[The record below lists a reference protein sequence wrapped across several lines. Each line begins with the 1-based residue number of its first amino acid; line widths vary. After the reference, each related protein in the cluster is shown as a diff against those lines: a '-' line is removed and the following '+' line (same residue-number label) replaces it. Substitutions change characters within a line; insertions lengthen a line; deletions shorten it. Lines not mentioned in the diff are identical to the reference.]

1 MVDLPHFFDKHIIP
15 CRCRFPAGPGQGI
28 LVRDPE
34 FNMSDSGFID
44 QSKLH
49 FNEGDLVYR
58 KGEMAQQMFIV
69 LAGKV
74 RLYVGTEPSGDWSE
88 ELSKGDFFGEGSL
101 LEPIPRSNT
110 AVALEDTD
118 VITIS
123 RGTFLRM
130 IRQNPEVSVKMM
142 QRLAQRNRE
151 LGARVD
157 SPDASRSKVKVP
169 TSAALVSVISSKKYS
184 ITSHGALV
192 GRYDPNTGIHPD
204 IDLTD
209 EDPQLSVSRRHA
221 RILCEHGR
229 YFLVE
234 EHGVAN
240 GTYIKGDRLPA
251 GDARELKP
259 GDRVGFGMV
268 VLFFEKS

>member
-1 MVDLPHFFDKHIIP
+1 
-15 CRCRFPAGPGQGI
+15 
-28 LVRDPE
+28 
-34 FNMSDSGFID
+34 MSDSNFIG
-44 QSKLH
+44 QSKLS
-49 FNEGDLVYR
+49 FREGEIVYR
-58 KGEMAQQMFIV
+58 KGELAQRMFVI
-69 LAGKV
+69 LSGKV
-74 RLYVGTEPSGDWSE
+74 RMYVGTEAQGDWSE
-88 ELSKGDFFGEGSL
+88 ELGKGDFFGEGSL
-101 LEPIPRSNT
+101 LEPIPRHHT
-110 AVALEDTD
+110 VVALEDTE
-118 VITIS
+118 VVSIA

-151 LGARVD
+151 LSGRVE
-157 SPDASRSKVKVP
+157 SESSKGPKTRPQP
-169 TSAALVSVISSKKYS
+169 TTVSLVSVISGRKFN
-184 ITSHGALV
+184 ILAHGALV

-204 IDLTD
+204 IDLTE

-221 RILCEHGR
+221 RILCEHNR

-240 GTYIKGDRLPA
+240 GTYIKGERLPP

-268 VLFFEKS
+268 VLFFEKPA

>member
-1 MVDLPHFFDKHIIP
+1 
-15 CRCRFPAGPGQGI
+15 
-28 LVRDPE
+28 
-34 FNMSDSGFID
+34 MSDSSFIG
-44 QSKLH
+44 QSKLS
-49 FNEGDLVYR
+49 FKEGAVVYR
-58 KGEMAQQMFIV
+58 KGEMAQQMYVI
-69 LAGKV
+69 LSG
-74 RLYVGTEPSGDWSE
+74 RIRMYVGTEPQGDWAE
-88 ELSKGDFFGEGSL
+88 ELGKGDFFGEGSL
-101 LEPIPRSNT
+101 LEPIARIHT
-110 AVALEDTD
+110 AVALEDSE
-118 VITIS
+118 VVAIS

-151 LGARVD
+151 LAAKVEADPARV
-157 SPDASRSKVKVP
+157 PKTRSQP
-169 TSAALVSVISSKKYS
+169 AAVSLVSVISGKKFM
-184 ITSHGALV
+184 ILAHGALV
-192 GRYDPNTGIHPD
+192 GRFDPNTGIHPD

-221 RILCEHGR
+221 RILCEHNR

-240 GTYIKGDRLPA
+240 GTYIKGERLAP

-268 VLFFEKS
+268 VLFFEKPS

>member
-1 MVDLPHFFDKHIIP
+1 
-15 CRCRFPAGPGQGI
+15 
-28 LVRDPE
+28 
-34 FNMSDSGFID
+34 MSESSFID
-44 QSKLH
+44 QSKLR
-49 FNEGDLVYR
+49 FSEGDVVFR
-58 KGEMAQQMFIV
+58 KGDMAQQMYII
-69 LAGKV
+69 LSGKI
-74 RLYVGTEPSGDWSE
+74 RLYVGHEPAGDWSE
-88 ELSKGDFFGEGSL
+88 ELVKGDFFGEGSL

-110 AVALEDTD
+110 AVALEDSE
-118 VITIS
+118 VIAIS

-151 LGARVD
+151 LGTRVD
-157 SPDASRSKVKVP
+157 SEGSRGPRSRATTPAAS
-169 TSAALVSVISSKKYS
+169 LVSVISGKKYT
-184 ITSHGALV
+184 IMAHGALV
-192 GRYDPNTGIHPD
+192 GRFDPNTGIHPD
-204 IDLTD
+204 IDLTE

-221 RILCEHGR
+221 RILCEHSR

-240 GTYIKGDRLPA
+240 GTYIKGDRLPP

-268 VLFFEKS
+268 VLFFEKT

>member
-1 MVDLPHFFDKHIIP
+1 MT
-15 CRCRFPAGPGQGI
+15 
-28 LVRDPE
+28 E
-34 FNMSDSGFID
+34 SSFID
-44 QSKLH
+44 QSKLR
-49 FNEGDLVYR
+49 FNEGDIVFR
-58 KGEMAQQMFIV
+58 KGDTAQQMYIV
-69 LAGKV
+69 LNGKI
-74 RLYVGTEPSGDWSE
+74 RLYVGHEPVGDWSE
-88 ELSKGDFFGEGSL
+88 ELTKGDFFGEGSL
-101 LEPIPRSNT
+101 LEAMPRSNT
-110 AVALEDTD
+110 AVALEDSD
-118 VITIS
+118 VIAIS

-151 LGARVD
+151 LGAKVD
-157 SPDASRSKVKVP
+157 SDGSRSTKSRSVGP
-169 TSAALVSVISSKKYS
+169 SASLVSVISGKKYT
-184 ITSHGALV
+184 ILSHGALV
-192 GRYDPNTGIHPD
+192 GRFDPNTGIHPD

-221 RILCEHGR
+221 RILCEHNR

-240 GTYIKGDRLPA
+240 GTYIKGERLPP

-268 VLFFEKS
+268 VLFFEKT

>member
-1 MVDLPHFFDKHIIP
+1 MT
-15 CRCRFPAGPGQGI
+15 
-28 LVRDPE
+28 
-34 FNMSDSGFID
+34 DSSFIE
-44 QSKLH
+44 QSKLR
-49 FNEGDLVYR
+49 FNEGEVVYR
-58 KGEMAQQMFIV
+58 RGDMAQQMYII
-69 LAGKV
+69 LSGKV
-74 RLYVGTEPSGDWSE
+74 RLYVGHEPVGDWSE
-88 ELSKGDFFGEGSL
+88 ELAKGDFFGEGSL
-101 LEPIPRSNT
+101 LEPIPRGNT
-110 AVALEDTD
+110 AVALEDTEL
-118 VITIS
+118 IAIA

-151 LGARVD
+151 LAGRVD
-157 SPDASRSKVKVP
+157 AEGGRGRNRSAQANAS
-169 TSAALVSVISSKKYS
+169 LVSVISGKKYT

-192 GRYDPNTGIHPD
+192 GRFDPNTGIHPD

-221 RILCEHGR
+221 RVLCEHSR

-240 GTYIKGDRLPA
+240 GTYIKGERLAP

-268 VLFFEKS
+268 VLFFEKPN

>member
-1 MVDLPHFFDKHIIP
+1 M
-15 CRCRFPAGPGQGI
+15 A
-28 LVRDPE
+28 E
-34 FNMSDSGFID
+34 SSFID
-44 QSKLH
+44 QSKLR
-49 FNEGDLVYR
+49 FREGETVYR
-58 KGEMAQQMFIV
+58 KGEMAQQMYII
-69 LAGKV
+69 LSGKV
-74 RLYVGTEPSGDWSE
+74 RLYVGVEPSGDWSE
-88 ELSKGDFFGEGSL
+88 ELAKGDFFGEGSL
-101 LEPIPRSNT
+101 LEPIPRMNT

-151 LGARVD
+151 LAAKVEDPGRSQRMRVQGNN
-157 SPDASRSKVKVP
+157 AC
-169 TSAALVSVISSKKYS
+169 LVSVISGKKFF
-184 ITSHGALV
+184 INSHGALV
-192 GRYDPNTGIHPD
+192 GRFDPNTGIHPD
-204 IDLTD
+204 IDLTE

-229 YFLVE
+229 YFMVE

-240 GTYIKGDRLPA
+240 GTYVKGERILL

-268 VLFFEKS
+268 VLFFERNG

>member
-1 MVDLPHFFDKHIIP
+1 
-15 CRCRFPAGPGQGI
+15 
-28 LVRDPE
+28 
-34 FNMSDSGFID
+34 MSDSSFIG
-44 QSKLH
+44 QSKLS
-49 FNEGDLVYR
+49 FKEGEVVYR
-58 KGEMAQQMFIV
+58 KGDMAQQMYVI
-69 LAGKV
+69 LTG
-74 RLYVGTEPSGDWSE
+74 RIRMYVGAEPEGDWAE
-88 ELSKGDFFGEGSL
+88 ELAKGDFFGEGSL
-101 LEPIPRSNT
+101 LEPIPRIHT
-110 AVALEDTD
+110 AVALEDSE
-118 VITIS
+118 VVTIS

-151 LGARVD
+151 LSAKVEAD
-157 SPDASRSKVKVP
+157 VTRSQKTQP
-169 TSAALVSVISSKKYS
+169 QTSHDVSLVSVISVKTFN
-184 ITSHGALV
+184 IRSHGALV

-234 EHGVAN
+234 ENGVAN
-240 GTYIKGDRLPA
+240 GTYIKGDRLSP
-251 GDARELKP
+251 GDTRELKL

-268 VLFFEKS
+268 VLFFEKP

>member
-1 MVDLPHFFDKHIIP
+1 MT
-15 CRCRFPAGPGQGI
+15 
-28 LVRDPE
+28 E
-34 FNMSDSGFID
+34 SSFID
-44 QSKLH
+44 QSKLR
-49 FNEGDLVYR
+49 FNEGDIIFR
-58 KGEMAQQMFIV
+58 KGEMAQKMYIV
-69 LAGKV
+69 LNGKI
-74 RLYVGTEPSGDWSE
+74 RLYMGHEPVGDWSE
-88 ELSKGDFFGEGSL
+88 ELNKGDFFGEGSL
-101 LEPIPRSNT
+101 LEPIPRPNT
-110 AVALEDTD
+110 AVALEDSE
-118 VITIS
+118 VIAIS

-151 LGARVD
+151 LGAKVD
-157 SPDASRSKVKVP
+157 SEGARGTKSRNAGPS
-169 TSAALVSVISSKKYS
+169 SSLVSVISGKKYT
-184 ITSHGALV
+184 ILAHGALV
-192 GRYDPNTGIHPD
+192 GRFDPNTGIHPD

-221 RILCEHGR
+221 RILCEHNR

-240 GTYIKGDRLPA
+240 GTYIKGERLPP

-268 VLFFEKS
+268 VLFFEKT

>member
-1 MVDLPHFFDKHIIP
+1 M
-15 CRCRFPAGPGQGI
+15 A
-28 LVRDPE
+28 E
-34 FNMSDSGFID
+34 SSFIE
-44 QSKLH
+44 QSKLR
-49 FNEGDLVYR
+49 FNEGEVIYR
-58 KGEMAQQMFIV
+58 KAEMAQQMYIV
-69 LAGKV
+69 LSGKV
-74 RLYVGTEPSGDWSE
+74 RLYVGHEPVGDWSE
-88 ELSKGDFFGEGSL
+88 ELIKGDFFGEGSL
-101 LEPIPRSNT
+101 LESIPRSHT
-110 AVALEDTD
+110 AVALEDTEL
-118 VITIS
+118 IAIS

-151 LGARVD
+151 LAAKVDAEGGRARGGK
-157 SPDASRSKVKVP
+157 AGQ
-169 TSAALVSVISSKKYS
+169 TSASLVSVISGKKYW
-184 ITSHGALV
+184 ITSHGALI

-204 IDLTD
+204 IDLTE

-221 RILCEHGR
+221 RILFEHGR

-240 GTYIKGDRLPA
+240 GTYIKGERLAA

-268 VLFFEKS
+268 VLFFERPA

>member
-1 MVDLPHFFDKHIIP
+1 MT
-15 CRCRFPAGPGQGI
+15 
-28 LVRDPE
+28 E
-34 FNMSDSGFID
+34 SSFID
-44 QSKLH
+44 QSKLR
-49 FNEGDLVYR
+49 FNEGDVVFR
-58 KGEMAQQMFIV
+58 KGEMAQQMYIV
-69 LAGKV
+69 LNGKI
-74 RLYVGTEPSGDWSE
+74 RLYVGHEPVGDWSE
-88 ELSKGDFFGEGSL
+88 ELTKGDFFGEGSL

-110 AVALEDTD
+110 AVALEDSE
-118 VITIS
+118 VIAIS

-151 LGARVD
+151 LGAKVEGEGNRGTKNR
-157 SPDASRSKVKVP
+157 SAGPSAS
-169 TSAALVSVISSKKYS
+169 LVSVISGKKYT
-184 ITSHGALV
+184 ILSHGALV
-192 GRYDPNTGIHPD
+192 GRFDPNTGIHPD

-221 RILCEHGR
+221 RILCEHNR

-240 GTYIKGDRLPA
+240 GTYIKGERLPP

-268 VLFFEKS
+268 VLFFEKT

>member
-1 MVDLPHFFDKHIIP
+1 
-15 CRCRFPAGPGQGI
+15 
-28 LVRDPE
+28 
-34 FNMSDSGFID
+34 MSDSSFIE
-44 QSKLH
+44 QSKIR
-49 FNEGDLVYR
+49 FSEGDVVFR
-58 KGEMAQQMFIV
+58 KGEMAQQMFII
-69 LAGKV
+69 LSGKV
-74 RLYVGTEPSGDWSE
+74 RLYVGQEPIGDWSE
-88 ELSKGDFFGEGSL
+88 ELGKGDFFGEASL
-101 LEPIPRSNT
+101 LEPLPRSNT
-110 AVALEDTD
+110 VVALEDTE
-118 VITIS
+118 VIAIS

-151 LGARVD
+151 LAAKVEGD
-157 SPDASRSKVKVP
+157 GSRSRHKNNHP
-169 TSAALVSVISSKKYS
+169 NACLVSVISGKKYT

-204 IDLTD
+204 MDLTE

-240 GTYIKGDRLPA
+240 GTYIKGERLAA
-251 GDARELKP
+251 GDARELKS

-268 VLFFEKS
+268 VLFFEKNG